1 VESDVSALGGVRQL
15 LRHPLR
21 SVLSIL
27 GIAVAS
33 AMLLDMV
40 MLSGGIEVSFAKLL
54 LSRGWQVRVS
64 PKGTLPFDTEATMPG
79 ATTLLATLRADA
91 SVAEAGPVLGTAVYA
106 RPAWKPDSLVAL
118 FGYGIEPGAQALY
131 EVTAG
136 TDLRRGDQDGVLVG
150 DVVATRLRVQ
160 PGDTLVVVSRL
171 DPQLAAS
178 GIERRLVVRGV
189 VRWLY
194 DYRGQPSI
202 GTVLPVMQSL
212 AKSRV
217 QDPASVLMVRLK
229 DSVSTADA
237 VARLRT
243 ALPAVEV
250 RSVEDLVVNFRERLV
265 YFRQL
270 ALILGSVSLVVT
282 VLLIG
287 TLLTITVN
295 ERLAEI
301 ATLRA
306 IGVQRSSILRQIF
319 LEGITLVGLGGS
331 IGMVLGLVTARQL
344 DAILTS
350 FPGLPAAFSFFV
362 VRPQEVLIAAA
373 VLFVTGALAGLWPAW
388 LAARAPIAA
397 TLRAEAT

>member
-1 VESDVSALGGVRQL
+1 MSALGGVRQL

-79 ATTLLATLRADA
+79 ATTLLAALRADA
-91 SVAEAGPVLGTAVYA
+91 SVAQAGPVLGTAVYA
-106 RPAWKPDSLVAL
+106 RPSWKPDSLVAL

-136 TDLRRGDQDGVLVG
+136 IDLRRGDQDGVLVG

-160 PGDTLVVVSRL
+160 PGDTLVVVGRL

-217 QDPASVLMVRLK
+217 QDPASVMMVRLK

-397 TLRAEAT
+397 TLRGEAT